1 MVAIP
6 DHILIPMGLYGQVF
20 TIMVFALAQDFAL
33 TTILPC
39 LNLVLI
45 FSGEIVMAKEEEKI
59 YKSTCLMCHGVC
71 GVLVHV
77 RDGKVVK
84 ITGDKSRPS
93 SNGYIYHPER
103 LRHPLKRVGERL
115 SEN

>member
-1 MVAIP
+1 
-6 DHILIPMGLYGQVF
+6 
-20 TIMVFALAQDFAL
+20 
-33 TTILPC
+33 
-39 LNLVLI
+39 
-45 FSGEIVMAKEEEKI
+45 MAKEEEKI
-59 YKSTCLMCHGVC
+59 YKSTCRMCHGVC

-93 SNGYIYHPER
+93 SNGYICPKAIASIEYIYHPER